1 MGKIKKLL
9 YTETGKI
16 IISILFGLGLAS
28 IFRFSCKNNNCII
41 FKAPPIKKI
50 RGKIFK
56 FNNKCYKFN
65 EEAEKCNNN
74 KKILNFA

>member
-1 MGKIKKLL
+1 MGKLNKLL
-9 YTETGKI
+9 NTKNGKI
-16 IISILFGLGLAS
+16 IISIILGLGLAS

-41 FKAPPIKKI
+41 FKAPSIKKI

-56 FNNKCYKFN
+56 FDNKCYKFN
-65 EEAEKCNNN
+65 EVAGKCNKN

>member
-1 MGKIKKLL
+1 MSKLKKLL
-9 YTETGKI
+9 YSETGRT
-16 IISILFGLGLAS
+16 IISILLGLGLAS

-56 FNNKCYKFN
+56 FDNKCYKFN
-65 EEAEKCNNN
+65 EVAGKCRKTN
-74 KKILNFA
+74 KILDFA

>member
-41 FKAPPIKKI
+41 FKAPNINKI
-50 RGKIFK
+50 RNKIFK
-56 FNNKCYKFN
+56 FDNKCYKFREN
-65 EEAEKCNNN
+65 AGSCNNN
-74 KKILNFA
+74 KKTLEFA